1 MNREPIRA
9 ARRGSSRRPPPRN
22 MSAPRGRGKRK
33 TRLGGLLL
41 LTVFALAGLFVWQ
54 LSQTALRRTAVVAAG
69 QTGRAYQVDAILIR
83 EETLFDMDSASAGLK
98 YLADDGALVS
108 RGAQIAQVYSS
119 AYNQSDVN
127 NLNRQLE
134 NIKAYYRTLL
144 DQSTYPDTRLTALDY
159 DISLLVSRIRAASQT
174 SSGEAASLLS
184 LKRQLESAMSERQSY
199 LKQKFPNDAALNRYT
214 DEEKTLR
221 KRIESWT
228 ITYIADTPGIVSF
241 YTDGYERMLSGE
253 TIESL
258 TPALARGV
266 WNGAPPEQTAAERA
280 RERVYKLVRPQGF
293 YVAALTTDKNWKP
306 QPDEP
311 FKIAFE
317 GLEDIVY
324 DAKVTTTTRTGGE
337 LLVRF
342 YIDADA
348 APTLNMRRAKA
359 TVGEPAVR
367 GLLVPSDALR
377 AKEGQIGVVL
387 DMNPAVFIPV
397 TVLSSDAREAIVRP
411 VQSGTL
417 AEGQRIRRF

>member
-411 VQSGTL
+411 VQSGAL